1 MDQSLEALVT
11 LRLQPHIISERFC
24 LQGARH
30 LFNLMALNQMQS
42 LDRVDIYDAS
52 LELLVDV
59 EDLLGCCEI
68 ISYDAEQF

>member
-1 MDQSLEALVT
+1 
-11 LRLQPHIISERFC
+11 
-24 LQGARH
+24 
-30 LFNLMALNQMQS
+30 MALNQMQS